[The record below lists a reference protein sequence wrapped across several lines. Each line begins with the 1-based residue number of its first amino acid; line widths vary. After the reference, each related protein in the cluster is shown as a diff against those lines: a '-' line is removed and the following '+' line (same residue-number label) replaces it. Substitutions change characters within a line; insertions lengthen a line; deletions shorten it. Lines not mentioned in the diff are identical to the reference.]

1 MATATEVQIR
11 GATTADAEVCG
22 RILYEA
28 FHGIATERGFPDDFP
43 TAEFATMVF
52 TWMAESPAH
61 YGVVAERDGQIV
73 GSNFLDERD
82 DIRGVGPISVDPAVQ
97 GSGAG
102 RMLMEA
108 VIERGRGA
116 RGIRLLQDAFNP
128 VSMSLYAGLGF
139 DIKEPVVRIMGEP
152 RSDTP
157 ADVEVR
163 PLEHAD
169 LEACGELCRSV
180 HGIERTGELA
190 TGIEGP
196 ILIPVGL
203 FRDGRLTAYATTT
216 VIWPQGH
223 GVAETEEGLRALLLG
238 GAAAAGAPLDFLLPT
253 RSAELFRW
261 ALSEGL
267 RVVKPMSLMSIGEY
281 HEPQGAW
288 YPSVIY

>member
-28 FHGIATERGFPDDFP
+28 FHGIAAERGFPDDFP

-128 VSMSLYAGLGF
+128 VSMSLYAGLDF

-196 ILIPVGL
+196 ILTPVGL
-203 FRDGRLTAYATTT
+203 FCDGRLTAYATTT